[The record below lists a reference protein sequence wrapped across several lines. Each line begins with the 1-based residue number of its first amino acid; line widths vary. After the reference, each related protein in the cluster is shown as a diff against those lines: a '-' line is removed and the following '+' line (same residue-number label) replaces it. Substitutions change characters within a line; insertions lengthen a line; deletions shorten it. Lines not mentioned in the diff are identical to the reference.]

1 MERKDVMEFHLV
13 MAIIFL
19 AILDIAT
26 IAFLVSTVK
35 LGFKLASQFKCNKCG
50 KYNAVLLKKCG
61 KCNKQMEVKETY
73 RYKSTIFGRVS
84 IKDSSG
90 NRVMIKAITWIVID
104 FVIIL
109 AIALGLTYLIYLVLS
124 R

>member
-1 MERKDVMEFHLV
+1 MEFHLV

-35 LGFKLASQFKCNKCG
+35 LGSQFKCNKCG
-50 KYNAVLLKKCG
+50 KYNEVLLKKCG

-84 IKDSSG
+84 IKDSYG

-104 FVIIL
+104 FAIIL